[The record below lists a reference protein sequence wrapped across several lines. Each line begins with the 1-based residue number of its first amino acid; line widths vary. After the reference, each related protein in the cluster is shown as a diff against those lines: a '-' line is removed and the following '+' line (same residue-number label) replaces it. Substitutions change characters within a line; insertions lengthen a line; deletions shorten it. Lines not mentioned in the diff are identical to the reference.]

1 MKPSRSLE
9 CVHPVLVDCIHRIQK
24 IIDKHSIPM
33 ALFETGRTRE
43 RHTYLLSKGKVT
55 SIVSSH
61 LYDMESDPPL
71 YATGVD
77 YVYFDN
83 RWSWN
88 LRDDTILSWY
98 VLFGNLV
105 LDECPELK
113 WKGQDRKNKNYCHFS
128 LRQSVIYNNID
139 KIPCVLF

>member
-1 MKPSRSLE
+1 MS
-9 CVHPVLVDCIHRIQK
+9 
-24 IIDKHSIPM
+24 
-33 ALFETGRTRE
+33 LFETGRTQK
-43 RHTYLLSKGKVT
+43 RHAYLLSKGKVT
-55 SIVSSH
+55 SIVSPH
-61 LYDMESDPPL
+61 LYNMESDPPL

-88 LRDDTILSWY
+88 LRDDTVLSWY

-105 LDECPELK
+105 LDKCPELK

-128 LRQSVIYNNID
+128 LKQSIVYD
-139 KIPCVLF
+139 HMDTIPCVLC